1 MIRLQFGGTADA
13 FEKLLASMLAEWDEL
28 ERWVI
33 RNDYNPE
40 RLEQIRKAKST
51 ILQMIAEIRKEAHQ

>member
-28 ERWVI
+28 ERWAI

-40 RLEQIRKAKST
+40 RLEQIRKAKGT